1 MWLFLVAALLAV
13 SGTGHLDEVRYVT
26 DRRAVTVSAGVYG
39 LGPSHEITGSF
50 TGGSRYFNADGIFSS
65 YGRIDCPEYRY
76 VVRPRR
82 GVSRIEVR
90 IPRSCVGD
98 DLGKDVRVRLL
109 MLDPSEPGRGIYLQ
123 LDEREVVSCTSRRP
137 AGCR

>member
-1 MWLFLVAALLAV
+1 MWSFLVAALLAV
-13 SGTGHLDEVRYVT
+13 SGAGHLDEVRVVT
-26 DRRAVTVSAGVYG
+26 DRRVVTVSVGVYG
-39 LGPSHEITGSF
+39 LGPTHEITGSF
-50 TGGSRYFNADGIFSS
+50 TGGSRYFNTDGIFSPS
-65 YGRIDCPEYRY
+65 GRIDCPKYRY
-76 VVRPRR
+76 TARPRR

-123 LDEREVVSCTSRRP
+123 LDERDVVSCTSRRP
-137 AGCR
+137 ARCR